1 MPAPVQLT
9 PVDLGP
15 GVGAVFSTRHGGVS
29 APPYD
34 QLNLGYHV
42 GDDWDRASANR
53 QLLATAI
60 GSPLERCCY
69 AHQVHGERVLTVGEH
84 QVGTVRTRRGRRD
97 ADALVTGVADAPL
110 VILVADCVPVLLAD
124 PEARVVGAVHAGR
137 QGLVA
142 GVVGAAVAAM
152 RAAGAGEIRA
162 AIGPSVCAGCYE
174 LPADLAAAVDAAVP
188 GTASRTR
195 GGAPSVDLAA
205 GVAAQL
211 AALGVTASRDGRC
224 TIESPEL
231 FSHRR
236 DGVTGRF
243 AGVIWLEP

>member
-1 MPAPVQLT
+1 
-9 PVDLGP
+9 
-15 GVGAVFSTRHGGVS
+15 
-29 APPYD
+29 
-34 QLNLGYHV
+34 
-42 GDDWDRASANR
+42 
-53 QLLATAI
+53 
-60 GSPLERCCY
+60 
-69 AHQVHGERVLTVGEH
+69 
-84 QVGTVRTRRGRRD
+84 
-97 ADALVTGVADAPL
+97 
-110 VILVADCVPVLLAD
+110 
-124 PEARVVGAVHAGR
+124 VHAGR

-142 GVVGAAVAAM
+142 GVVGNAVAAM
-152 RAAGAGEIRA
+152 RAAGAGEMRA

-211 AALGVTASRDGRC
+211 AALGVTASRDQRC
-224 TIESPEL
+224 TLETAEL

-243 AGVIWLEP
+243 AGVVWLEP